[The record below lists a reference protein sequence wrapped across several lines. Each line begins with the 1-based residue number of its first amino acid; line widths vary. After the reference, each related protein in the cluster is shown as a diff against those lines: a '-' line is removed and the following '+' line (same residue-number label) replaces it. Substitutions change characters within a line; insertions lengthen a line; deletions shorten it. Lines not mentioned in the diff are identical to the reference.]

1 MTAPDWD
8 AMVLVGRI
16 VRPHGNRGQ
25 VSVAPETDFAEV
37 RFAPGATVWY
47 RRAGRVA
54 QIVVTECRMRDG
66 WPIIGLAGVESIN
79 DAETFRGCELRVPD
93 EALPKLGE
101 GQFWYHELIGCQVV
115 TVSGQDVGQVVRI
128 DAGATDLL
136 VVAPAGSGGSGGS
149 GGSDGSGGS
158 EILVPMIDRI
168 CRRID
173 VVDRTIEIEPIE
185 GLLDVNVRKEKAP
198 EAKGGKRHGR

>member
-1 MTAPDWD
+1 MTVPDWD

-25 VSVAPETDFAEV
+25 VMVAPETDFAEA
-37 RFAPGATVWY
+37 RFAPGATVWF
-47 RRAGRVA
+47 RRAGQLA
-54 QIVVTECRMRDG
+54 PIAVTESRMQDG
-66 WPIIGLAGVESIN
+66 RPIIGLAGVESIN

-93 EALPKLGE
+93 EALPKLGD
-101 GQFWYHELIGCQVV
+101 GQFWYHDLIGCRVV

-128 DAGATDLL
+128 DAGSTDLL
-136 VVAPAGSGGSGGS
+136 VVLGTSG
-149 GGSDGSGGS
+149 
-158 EILVPMIDRI
+158 EILVPMIDQI

-173 VVDRTIEIEPIE
+173 VAGRKIEIEPIQ

-198 EAKGGKRHGR
+198 EEAKGGKRRDR

>member
-1 MTAPDWD
+1 MTVPDWD

-25 VSVAPETDFAEV
+25 VSVAPETDFAEA
-37 RFAPGATVWY
+37 RFAPGAAVWC
-47 RRAGRVA
+47 RRAGQVA
-54 QIVVTECRMRDG
+54 EVVVTECRMHDG

-79 DAETFRGCELRVPD
+79 DAETFRGCELRIPD
-93 EALPKLGE
+93 EALPKLGD

-128 DAGATDLL
+128 DEGSTDLL
-136 VVAPAGSGGSGGS
+136 VVLGASG
-149 GGSDGSGGS
+149 
-158 EILVPMIDRI
+158 EILVPMIDQI

-173 VVDRTIEIEPIE
+173 VAGRKIEIEPIH
-185 GLLDVNVRKEKAP
+185 GLLDVNVRKEKTSE
-198 EAKGGKRHGR
+198 EAKGGKRRGR